1 MRPIHLLALTSCAAL
16 SACIFGGH
24 DRDSDAPRSSLVGRW
39 QIVAI
44 TRGGQDINLDQLEG
58 AVRELRE
65 STYSI
70 HHADG
75 QAITGRYVIN
85 DAVEP
90 KTIDEFVDNGRFA
103 SQTLKGIYRIHD
115 QKLTI
120 SFAGPGQ
127 ARPTSFTSEAGTSY
141 TVAIH
146 ERVR

>member
-1 MRPIHLLALTSCAAL
+1 MRPINLLALTACVAA
-16 SACIFGGH
+16 SSCIFGGH
-24 DRDSDAPRSSLVGRW
+24 DQDSDGARSSLIGRW

-44 TRGGQDINLDQLEG
+44 HRGGQDINLDQLEG
-58 AVRELRE
+58 AVREIRE
-65 STYSI
+65 STYKI
-70 HHADG
+70 HQADG

-103 SQTLKGIYRIHD
+103 SQTLKGICRIHD
-115 QKLTI
+115 QRLTI
-120 SFAGPGQ
+120 SFASPGQ
-127 ARPTSFTSEAGTSY
+127 ARPASFTSEAGTSY